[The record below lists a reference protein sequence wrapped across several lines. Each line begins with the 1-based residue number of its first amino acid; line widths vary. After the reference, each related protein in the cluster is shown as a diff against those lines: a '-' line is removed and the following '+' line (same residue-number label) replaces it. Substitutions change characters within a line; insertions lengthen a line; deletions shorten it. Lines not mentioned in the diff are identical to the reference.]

1 MANIKEET
9 AVTSSFDIGSVNTE
23 TLDKKEIK
31 EDRTGKELAAL
42 KHDAGYKMLEEY
54 IQGQINALGDFDI
67 DGMTPELIGYQYALN
82 SGIKTALQG
91 VLDVVNANYEFEKE
105 KQERGNENAQ

>member
-1 MANIKEET
+1 MVDIKEET
-9 AVTSSFDIGSVNTE
+9 AVTSSFDVGKVNAA
-23 TLDKKEIK
+23 TLDKQEIR

-42 KHDAGYKMLEEY
+42 KNDAGYKMLEEY
-54 IQGQINALGDFDI
+54 IQGQIDALGDFNF

-82 SGIKTALQG
+82 NGIKKSLQG

-105 KQERGNENAQ
+105 KRQRGKSGR